1 MQHYQKYNRLLIG
14 TCLKKRMYNS
24 FLISL
29 IRISTNNTRDKR
41 NLFYGSQEI
50 DWTKLEFQFEQFY
63 IYRGLPAESVKI
75 SICSPND
82 IMFLSSAL
90 YHSRFFFFFQIR
102 DKESYRKF
110 RDHNISVWFC
120 LFLLLHFKYFD

>member
-1 MQHYQKYNRLLIG
+1 
-14 TCLKKRMYNS
+14 MYNS

-29 IRISTNNTRDKR
+29 IRISTNNTRDNR

-50 DWTKLEFQFEQFY
+50 NWTKPEFQFEQFY

-82 IMFLSSAL
+82 IIFLSSAL
-90 YHSRFFFFFQIR
+90 YHSLFFFSFSNKRQ
-102 DKESYRKF
+102 RKLQK
-110 RDHNISVWFC
+110 I
-120 LFLLLHFKYFD
+120 